1 MNSIAVDSVT
11 KNTVHIKLSAI
22 NMQLM
27 QVFMVS
33 SWNNDNNVHGL
44 KWILNWQ
51 LCVLNH
57 RSCDNRILWQ

>member
-44 KWILNWQ
+44 TNTK
-51 LCVLNH
+51 
-57 RSCDNRILWQ
+57 

>member
-33 SWNNDNNVHGL
+33 SWNNDNNVRGL
-44 KWILNWQ
+44 TNTKGNGFETGNF
-51 LCVLNH
+51 VF
-57 RSCDNRILWQ
+57 